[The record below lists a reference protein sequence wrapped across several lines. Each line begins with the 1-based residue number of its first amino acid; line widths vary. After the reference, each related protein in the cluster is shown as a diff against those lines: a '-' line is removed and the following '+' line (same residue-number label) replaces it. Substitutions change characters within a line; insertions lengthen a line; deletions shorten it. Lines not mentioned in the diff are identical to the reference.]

1 MRLQFHHLLVSW
13 AISCTCSIALAP
25 PAYPMTLT
33 DRHMAETRE
42 TPNSEPSSVDS
53 SQTGV
58 AGGKAASPD
67 RPAPRPAEQRYPR
80 KIKTKF
86 AQAG

>member
-13 AISCTCSIALAP
+13 AISCTCSIGLAP

-33 DRHMAETRE
+33 DRDMAQTRE
-42 TPNSEPSSVDS
+42 TPAGEPTNAESGR
-53 SQTGV
+53 TG
-58 AGGKAASPD
+58 AEPDKAANPE

-80 KIKTKF
+80 KIKTRF
-86 AQAG
+86 AEAR